1 MRAGFVWEKPDGC
14 VKEWGYLYPL
24 ILPEVSL
31 PQIEIEYSARLP
43 IEDALHDLALALHHA
58 LAPIADTEV
67 ASFKTRLSP
76 LGNLVIGD
84 GSPREAM
91 VHVDVRLLS
100 GRSDAVKQAVGQ
112 KVQELLLTHLKD
124 RVGDFIVQFTTEI
137 HDLDR
142 GNDHKAVV

>member
-1 MRAGFVWEKPDGC
+1 M
-14 VKEWGYLYPL
+14 
-24 ILPEVSL
+24 

-43 IEDALHDLALALHHA
+43 IEDAQRDLALALHHA

-67 ASFKTRLSP
+67 ASFKTRLSR
-76 LGNLVIGD
+76 LDHLVIGD
-84 GSPREAM
+84 GNPQNAM

-100 GRSDAVKQAVGQ
+100 GRTDAVQQAVGQ

-124 RVGDFIVQFTTEI
+124 RVGDFSVQFTTEV

-142 GNDHKAVV
+142 GNYHKAVV